1 MGGLISDHMLL
12 VFFTYG
18 LAFFLL
24 GIAILLQPRWES
36 AFKIGNSLWL
46 LAGFGLLH
54 GLGEWMDMFLTLGDA
69 YWTPAGTAVIKIISF
84 YFGAASFVCLLQF
97 SLRLIL
103 QDRSKYDFLE
113 RTALIVS
120 LLFLVAITSYGFS
133 TGFSGQWLLLSQILM
148 RYLLGFPGATL
159 AAIGF
164 WRQRKSSD
172 IQCLSSCHVERSLMA
187 MAATFALYAFFAGLV
202 VPGAPFFP
210 ASVLNYATFQDA
222 VGIPVQLFRAAC
234 ALLAAYF
241 ISGLLNI
248 FNLESQTRLKKVN
261 TELIQNNEQLE
272 TKVRERTLEITKVNE
287 TLLADVT
294 DRKRIEY
301 ELAQVRDVA
310 LESARLKSEFL
321 ANMSHEIRTPMNGV
335 IGMTGLLLET
345 PLTNEQR
352 ELAQTI
358 RTSADA
364 LLTIINDI
372 LDFSKIEAGKLTF
385 DLLDFDLTEA
395 IEGIL
400 DMLAERAQGKGIELA
415 SIIPPDTPTRLR
427 GDPGRLRQILANL
440 IGNAIKFTE
449 KGEIVVRVFKESET
463 ETHVVVRFDVEDTGI
478 GIAAEAQARLFQAFN
493 QADGSTTRKY
503 GGTGLGLAISKQ
515 LVAMMEGQ
523 IGVHSEPGHGSTF
536 WFTAQLEKQ
545 AADAEAPERY
555 SRDLS
560 YLQVLVVDD
569 NATNR
574 QILNHQLLAWNI
586 TTGSAASGDEA
597 LTILRAAADGKP
609 YDAALLDVRM
619 PDMDGLALARAIK
632 ADPTIA
638 STRLIVLTSLGQSLT
653 AGELKA
659 IGIHAYVSKPVKQS
673 SLFDCLVN
681 AMGKTAAEKV
691 LVKSAVAAS
700 VRIRSES
707 NLPLEKV
714 RILLAEDNSINQRVA
729 LGQLR
734 NLRYRANAVAN
745 GLEVLQALEQISYDI
760 ILMDC
765 QMPEM
770 DGFEATQAIRKRE
783 QSLEQACPWKSPV
796 YIIAMTANAM
806 QGDREK
812 CLAAGMD
819 DYLSKPVRAPELQ
832 AVLEGWKLAENQ
844 TDRTTFAG
852 NSPIGEPKS
861 TTVDVVGTET
871 SAITLTEEECP
882 VDMQR
887 LMEVS
892 DDDPEQVRELV
903 GLFLV
908 QSQDFLRKL
917 SAAILSGAAKEVS
930 RLAHQYLGVS
940 TSCGMTAIV
949 SPLQELERMGRSGLL
964 SGAEQSFADATNQ
977 FSRIQQFLTGYLQQ
991 AARGNP
997 APS

>member
-1 MGGLISDHMLL
+1 MGRLISDHMLL
-12 VFFTYG
+12 VFFIYG

-24 GIAILLQPRWES
+24 GIAILLQPRWGS
-36 AFKIGNSLWL
+36 AFKIGTSLWL

-69 YWTPAGTAVIKIISF
+69 YWTPLGTEVIKIASF

-97 SLRLIL
+97 GLRIIL
-103 QDRSKYDFLE
+103 QNPSKYEFLR
-113 RTALIVS
+113 RTALIAS
-120 LLFLVAITSYGFS
+120 LLFLVAVTFAGAS

-148 RYLLGFPGATL
+148 RYLIGFPGAILT
-159 AAIGF
+159 AIGF
-164 WRQRKSSD
+164 WRQRNLSD
-172 IQCLSSCHVERSLMA
+172 VQGLSSYHVDRSLMA
-187 MAATFALYAFFAGLV
+187 MAAVFALYAFFAGLV

-210 ASVLNYATFQDA
+210 SSVLNYATFKDA

-241 ISGLLNI
+241 ISGILNI
-248 FNLESQTRLKKVN
+248 FNLESQTRLEKVN
-261 TELIQNNEQLE
+261 ADLSQNNEQLE
-272 TKVRERTLEITKVNE
+272 ARVRERTLELTKANE
-287 TLLADVT
+287 ALLADVT
-294 DRKRIEY
+294 DRKRIQY

-345 PLTNEQR
+345 PLANEQR

-358 RTSADA
+358 RASADA

-385 DLLDFDLTEA
+385 DHLDFDLSEA
-395 IEGIL
+395 VEGIL

-415 SIIPPDTPTRLR
+415 SVIPSDMPTRLR

-449 KGEIVVRVFKESET
+449 RGEIVVRVFNESET
-463 ETHVVVRFDVEDTGI
+463 ETHAVVRFNVQDTGI
-478 GIAAEAQARLFQAFN
+478 GIAPEAQTRLFQAFN

-515 LVAMMEGQ
+515 LVGMMEGQ
-523 IGVHSEPGHGSTF
+523 IGVQSEPGQGSTF

-545 AADAEAPERY
+545 AADAKAPERY

-560 YLQVLVVDD
+560 DLRVLVVDD

-574 QILNHQLLAWNI
+574 QILSHQILAWKI
-586 TTGSAASGDEA
+586 KTGSAASGAEA
-597 LTILRAAADGKP
+597 LTILRASAAEGKP

-619 PDMDGLALARAIK
+619 SEMDGLTLARAIK

-638 STRLIVLTSLGQSLT
+638 GTRLIVLTSLGRSLT
-653 AGELKA
+653 ARELKE
-659 IGIHAYVSKPVKQS
+659 IGIDAYASKPVKQS

-681 AMGKTAAEKV
+681 AMGKTEAEKV
-691 LVKSAVAAS
+691 FVKSAVAAS
-700 VRIRSES
+700 VPIPWEP
-707 NLPLEKV
+707 NPQPEMA
-714 RILLAEDNSINQRVA
+714 RILLAEDNTINQRVA

-734 NLRYRANAVAN
+734 NLRYKANAVAN
-745 GLEVLQALEQISYDI
+745 GLEVLQALEQISYEI

-770 DGFEATQAIRKRE
+770 DGYEATRAIRKRE
-783 QSLEQACPWKSPV
+783 QSLEQPCPWKSPV

-812 CLAAGMD
+812 CLAVGMD
-819 DYLSKPVRAPELQ
+819 DYLSKPVRARELQ
-832 AVLEGWKLAENQ
+832 AVLERWKLAGDQ
-844 TDRTTFAG
+844 IDRTNFPG
-852 NSPIGEPKS
+852 N
-861 TTVDVVGTET
+861 
-871 SAITLTEEECP
+871 
-882 VDMQR
+882 
-887 LMEVS
+887 
-892 DDDPEQVRELV
+892 DP
-903 GLFLV
+903 
-908 QSQDFLRKL
+908 
-917 SAAILSGAAKEVS
+917 
-930 RLAHQYLGVS
+930 
-940 TSCGMTAIV
+940 
-949 SPLQELERMGRSGLL
+949 
-964 SGAEQSFADATNQ
+964 
-977 FSRIQQFLTGYLQQ
+977 
-991 AARGNP
+991 NP
-997 APS
+997 

>member
-1 MGGLISDHMLL
+1 MGRLISDHMLL
-12 VFFTYG
+12 VFFIYG

-24 GIAILLQPRWES
+24 GIAIILQPRWES

-54 GLGEWMDMFLTLGDA
+54 GLSEWMDMFLTLGDA
-69 YWTPAGTAVIKIISF
+69 YWTPLGMEVIKIAGF

-97 SLRLIL
+97 SLRIVF
-103 QDRSKYDFLE
+103 QNCSKYEFLE
-113 RTALIVS
+113 HTALIAS
-120 LLFLVAITSYGFS
+120 LLFLVAVTWYGVS
-133 TGFSGQWLLLSQILM
+133 TGFSGQWLLLGQILM
-148 RYLLGFPGATL
+148 RYLLGFPGAILT
-159 AAIGF
+159 AIGF
-164 WRQRKSSD
+164 WRQRKLSD
-172 IQCLSSCHVERSLMA
+172 IQGLRSYHVDRSLMA
-187 MAATFALYAFFAGLV
+187 MAAVFALYAFFAGLV

-210 ASVLNYATFQDA
+210 ASVLNYATFKDA
-222 VGIPVQLFRAAC
+222 VGIPVQLFRAGC

-241 ISGLLNI
+241 IAGMLNI
-248 FNLESQTRLKKVN
+248 FNLESQIRLKKVN
-261 TELIQNNEQLE
+261 AGLIRNNEELE
-272 TKVRERTLEITKVNE
+272 TRVQERTFEITKANQA
-287 TLLADVT
+287 LLADVT

-352 ELAQTI
+352 ELSQTI

-385 DLLDFDLTEA
+385 DLLDFDLSEA
-395 IEGIL
+395 VEGIL

-415 SIIPPDTPTRLR
+415 SIIPPDMPTRLR

-449 KGEIVVRVFKESET
+449 RGEIVVRVFKESET
-463 ETHVVVRFDVEDTGI
+463 ETHVVVRFNVQDTGI
-478 GIAAEAQARLFQAFN
+478 GIAAEAQGRLFQAFN

-515 LVAMMEGQ
+515 LVGMMEGQ
-523 IGVHSEPGHGSTF
+523 IGVHSEPGQGSTF

-545 AADAEAPERY
+545 AADAKAPEKY

-574 QILNHQLLAWNI
+574 QILDLQLLAWNI

-597 LTILRAAADGKP
+597 LTMLRAAAAEGKP
-609 YDAALLDVRM
+609 YDVALLDVRM
-619 PDMDGLALARAIK
+619 SEMDGLALARAIK
-632 ADPTIA
+632 ADSTIA

-659 IGIHAYVSKPVKQS
+659 IGIDAYVSKPVKQS

-681 AMGKTAAEKV
+681 AMGKTAAEKA

-700 VRIRSES
+700 VAIPSEP
-707 NLPLEKV
+707 NLQLEKV

-734 NLRYRANAVAN
+734 NLRYKANAVAN

-770 DGFEATQAIRKRE
+770 DGYEAAQAIRKRE
-783 QSLEQACPWKSPV
+783 QSLEQPCPWKSPV

-832 AVLEGWKLAENQ
+832 AVLERWKLAENQ
-844 TDRTTFAG
+844 IGRTTFSG
-852 NSPIGEPKS
+852 NGPIDEPNS
-861 TTVDVVGTET
+861 TTVEVGGTET
-871 SAITLTEEECP
+871 SAIPQTEEECP

-903 GLFLV
+903 GLFIA
-908 QSQDFLRKL
+908 QSEDLLKKL

-930 RLAHQYLGVS
+930 QLAHQYIGVS
-940 TSCGMTAIV
+940 ASCGMTAIV

-964 SGAEQSFADATNQ
+964 SGAEQSLADATNQ
-977 FSRIQQFLTGYLQQ
+977 LTRIQQYLNGQM
-991 AARGNP
+991 
-997 APS
+997 

>member
-1 MGGLISDHMLL
+1 MERLISDHMLL
-12 VFFTYG
+12 VFFIYG

-24 GIAILLQPRWES
+24 GMAILLQPRWGS
-36 AFKIGNSLWL
+36 AFKIGDSLWL
-46 LAGFGLLH
+46 LASFGLLH

-69 YWTPAGTAVIKIISF
+69 YWTPLGTQVIKIASF

-97 SLRLIL
+97 SLRIL
-103 QDRSKYDFLE
+103 FLNRSKYEFLE
-113 RTALIVS
+113 RTALIAS
-120 LLFLVAITSYGFS
+120 LLFLGAVTFNGFS
-133 TGFSGQWLLLSQILM
+133 TGFSDQWLLLSQILM
-148 RYLLGFPGATL
+148 RYLLGFPGAILT
-159 AAIGF
+159 AIGF
-164 WRQRKSSD
+164 WRQRKLSD
-172 IQCLSSCHVERSLMA
+172 VQGLSSFHVDRSLLA
-187 MAATFALYAFFAGLV
+187 MAAVFALYAVFAGLV
-202 VPGAPFFP
+202 VPGAHFFP
-210 ASVLNYATFQDA
+210 ASVLNYATFKDA
-222 VGIPVQLFRAAC
+222 VGIPIQLFRAAC

-248 FNLESQTRLKKVN
+248 FNLESQIRLKKVN
-261 TELIQNNEQLE
+261 VELSQNNEQLE
-272 TKVRERTLEITKVNE
+272 TKVRERTLEITKFNE
-287 TLLADVT
+287 VLLADVAE
-294 DRKRIEY
+294 RKRIEH

-321 ANMSHEIRTPMNGV
+321 ANTSHEIRTPMNGV

-385 DLLDFDLTEA
+385 DLLDFDLIEA
-395 IEGIL
+395 VEGIL
-400 DMLAERAQGKGIELA
+400 DMLAEPAQGKGIELA
-415 SIIPPDTPTRLR
+415 SIVPPDTPTRLR

-449 KGEIVVRVFKESET
+449 RGQIVVRVFKESET
-463 ETHVVVRFDVEDTGI
+463 ETHAVIRFSVQDTGI
-478 GIAAEAQARLFQAFN
+478 GIAPEAQARLFKAFN

-515 LVAMMEGQ
+515 LVAIMEGQ
-523 IGVHSEPGHGSTF
+523 IGVHSEPGQGSTF

-545 AADAEAPERY
+545 PAGANAPERY

-560 YLQVLVVDD
+560 YLRVLVVDD

-574 QILNHQLLAWNI
+574 QILNHQLLAWKI
-586 TTGSAASGDEA
+586 TTASAANGQEA
-597 LTILRAAADGKP
+597 LTMLRVAAAEGKP
-609 YDAALLDVRM
+609 YDVALLDVRM
-619 PDMDGLALARAIK
+619 SEMDGLALARAIK

-659 IGIHAYVSKPVKQS
+659 IGIDAYISKPVKQS
-673 SLFDCLVN
+673 NLFDCLVN
-681 AMGKTAAEKV
+681 AMGRTAAEKV
-691 LVKSAVAAS
+691 LVQPAVAAS
-700 VRIRSES
+700 VPIPSEA
-707 NLPLEKV
+707 NLQLEKV

-734 NLRYRANAVAN
+734 NLCYKANAVAN
-745 GLEVLQALEQISYDI
+745 GLEVLQALAQISYDI

-770 DGFEATQAIRKRE
+770 DGYEATQAIRKRE
-783 QSLEQACPWKSPV
+783 QSLEQRCPWKSPV

-806 QGDREK
+806 QGDSEK

-819 DYLSKPVRAPELQ
+819 DYLSKPVRASELQ
-832 AVLEGWKLAENQ
+832 AALERWKLAERQ
-844 TDRTTFAG
+844 IDRTTSSAPG
-852 NSPIGEPKS
+852 PIGEPNS
-861 TTVDVVGTET
+861 TTAEVVGTET
-871 SAITLTEEECP
+871 SAIALTEEECP

-887 LMEVS
+887 LMEAG
-892 DDDPEQVRELV
+892 DDDPEEVRELI

-908 QSQDFLRKL
+908 QSEDFLKKL
-917 SAAILSGAAKEVS
+917 NAAILSGAAKEVS
-930 RLAHQYLGVS
+930 LLAHQYIGVS
-940 TSCGMTAIV
+940 ATCGMTAIV
-949 SPLQELERMGRSGLL
+949 SPLQELERMGRSDLL
-964 SGAEQSFADATNQ
+964 TGAEQSFADATTQ
-977 FSRIQQFLTGYLQQ
+977 FRRIQQFLTAYLQ
-991 AARGNP
+991 R
-997 APS
+997 